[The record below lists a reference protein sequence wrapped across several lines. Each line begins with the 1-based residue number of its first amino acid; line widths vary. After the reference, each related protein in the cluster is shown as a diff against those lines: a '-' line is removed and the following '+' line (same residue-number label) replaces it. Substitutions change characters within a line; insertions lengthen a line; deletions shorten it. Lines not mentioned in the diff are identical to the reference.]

1 MQSGCL
7 EIKKPR
13 LPQRGSASV
22 PMGNA
27 LATRGLTFFSGS
39 LGVWRKSVREMVLGT
54 GGGRVNLN
62 GHTKGL
68 PPAQWNLNHL
78 K

>member
-1 MQSGCL
+1 M

-13 LPQRGSASV
+13 LHRRRNISV
-22 PMGNA
+22 PTGNA

-39 LGVWRKSVREMVLGT
+39 LGVWRKSAREMVLGT
-54 GGGRVNLN
+54 GGGRVDLN

-68 PPAQWNLNHL
+68 PPAQWNLNNL